1 MIAERTRP
9 PEGKRHRTSPATP
22 TSPRGHQT
30 ASARQS
36 PAVSGAPAP
45 EPSSTRHHRP
55 KAGQRIATELPDAVY
70 PQDYRNPAARGELV
84 DALAR
89 DARALLAALDGPTA
103 GPQARHGRR
112 TRHRGFDG
120 YQGHIAIDLDA
131 RTVTC
136 PAGVTMRIRAG
147 GVTVTLARPG
157 SGSSAPRARWL
168 TGAPPLGRA
177 APLPSARTRPGWP
190 PPARPRPAQ
199 PGRLATKQPAQGGAQ
214 DRPPHAPARRR
225 AHRHR
230 PPGQILSR
238 AARSHVP
245 SNTCAPARTPR
256 RCWGVLRQGPAPEP
270 SLHVV

>member
-70 PQDYRNPAARGELV
+70 PQRHIGLLKAAGAGLAGERRWCYAATMTTRRRASRHAITATRRPGENWSMPWPGTPARCWPRWTGPPPAR
-84 DALAR
+84 R
-89 DARALLAALDGPTA
+89 P
-103 GPQARHGRR
+103 RHGRR

-136 PAGVTMRIRAG
+136 PAGAPARTGAG
-147 GVTVTLARPG
+147 GVTVTRGRPG
-157 SGSSAPRARWL
+157 SGSSAKRARWL

-177 APLPSARTRPGWP
+177 APLPPARTTPGWP
-190 PPARPRPAQ
+190 PPARPRRAQ
-199 PGRLATKQPAQGGAQ
+199 PGRLATKQPA
-214 DRPPHAPARRR
+214 
-225 AHRHR
+225 
-230 PPGQILSR
+230 
-238 AARSHVP
+238 
-245 SNTCAPARTPR
+245 PR
-256 RCWGVLRQGPAPEP
+256 W
-270 SLHVV
+270 S

>member
-1 MIAERTRP
+1 MVLRRDDDYAAA
-9 PEGKRHRTSPATP
+9 GKPAC
-22 TSPRGHQT
+22 
-30 ASARQS
+30 
-36 PAVSGAPAP
+36 
-45 EPSSTRHHRP
+45 
-55 KAGQRIATELPDAVY
+55 
-70 PQDYRNPAARGELV
+70 DYGDPAARGELV

-136 PAGVTMRIRAG
+136 PAGDTMRIRAG

-214 DRPPHAPARRR
+214 DRPPHAPAQRR
-225 AHRHR
+225 APLGLAWRYALGPSTWAAPHG
-230 PPGQILSR
+230 PPVVDAG
-238 AARSHVP
+238 
-245 SNTCAPARTPR
+245 PR
-256 RCWGVLRQGPAPEP
+256 RPDCRAPIHSSVHFAPGPSFTCCVTFPGISPAPMRERNAQANASSSSTAP
-270 SLHVV
+270 TGIGSGGCGSTSQDDRGRHDW